1 MFSIGDKI
9 IYGSDGAYT
18 VSDITSS
25 PVDKSDE
32 RKFYVLRPVHGP
44 QGNVIITPVGNEN
57 VKMRLVM
64 SREEALA
71 FIDTIP
77 SVALL
82 TVEKEKN
89 RRNVY
94 KEALAGASCAELV
107 SIVKTVMARR
117 EAFTAQ
123 KKRLSESDNDY
134 ERKAKHCLCGEL
146 AIALDI
152 PLAEVDEFIKNRL
165 SASIDA

>member
-9 IYGSDGAYT
+9 IYGSDGVYVVA
-18 VSDITSS
+18 DFTSS
-25 PVDKSDE
+25 PFDKSDE
-32 RKFYVLRPVHGP
+32 RRFYVLRPVHGP

-57 VKMRLVM
+57 VKMRAVM
-64 SREEALA
+64 SRDEALA
-71 FIDTIP
+71 FIDKISSIP
-77 SVALL
+77 PL

-94 KEALAGASCAELV
+94 KEALAGASCEQLV

-117 EAFTAQ
+117 DAMLSH

-134 ERKAKHCLCGEL
+134 ERKAKYCLCGEL

-152 PLAEVDEFIKNRL
+152 PLEEVDEFIRKRV
-165 SASIDA
+165 SAHIEA

>member
-1 MFSIGDKI
+1 MYSIGDKI
-9 IYGSDGAYT
+9 IYGSDGAY
-18 VSDITSS
+18 VVADFTSS
-25 PVDKSDE
+25 PVNKNDE
-32 RKFYVLRPVHGP
+32 RKFYVLHPVHGP

-57 VKMRLVM
+57 VKIRPVM
-64 SREEALA
+64 SREDALA
-71 FIDTIP
+71 LIDRIP
-77 SVALL
+77 SILPL

-94 KEALAGASCAELV
+94 KEALADASCEQLV

-117 EAFTAQ
+117 EAFINQ

-134 ERKAKHCLCGEL
+134 ERKAKYCLCGEL

-152 PLAEVDEFIKNRL
+152 PLEEVDEFIRKRV
-165 SASIDA
+165 SALIEA